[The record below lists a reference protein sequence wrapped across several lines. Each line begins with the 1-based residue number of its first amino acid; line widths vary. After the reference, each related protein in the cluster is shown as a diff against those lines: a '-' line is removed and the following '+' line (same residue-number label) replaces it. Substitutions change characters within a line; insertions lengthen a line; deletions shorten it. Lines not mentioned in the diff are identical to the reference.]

1 MYINE
6 SLKTYLNDLAAK
18 KPAPGGGSAAA
29 LNAALAAALVSMV
42 CNFTIGKEKYKE
54 HEAKVKAILQKS
66 ETIRQELGR
75 LVDADVDA
83 YNKVAS
89 AGKEINDTILK
100 TAESVPEQVCK
111 LCFDGIKL
119 CDGLV
124 DIGNKN
130 LISDVGVAC
139 VFFLSAFEAADLNVK
154 INLKFIKDKEFS
166 AIISSNLET
175 AHRQLIVLNQRIGAK
190 VRKIISGS

>member
-1 MYINE
+1 MYLNQSI
-6 SLKTYLNDLAAK
+6 KTYIDDLASK

-54 HEAKVKAILQKS
+54 HEEKVRAILQKS
-66 ETIRQELGR
+66 ETIRKELGR
-75 LVDADVDA
+75 LIDADVDA
-83 YNKVAS
+83 YNKVAA
-89 AGKEINDTILK
+89 AGKDITDEILK
-100 TAESVPEQVCK
+100 EAESVPEQVCK
-111 LCFDGIKL
+111 LCSDGMKL
-119 CDGLV
+119 CESLV

-130 LISDVGVAC
+130 LISDVGVASIM
-139 VFFLSAFEAADLNVK
+139 FLSAFQSADFNVK

-175 AHRQLIVLNQRIGAK
+175 AHRQLVAANKRIGDR
-190 VRKIISGS
+190 VGKIIRG